1 MEVKKICSLGTGA
14 MGSQIAQ
21 HAAMCGYEVSLVSAR
36 ADPAVVQR
44 SLEAIRGNLK
54 KFFVDKEKLTQEE
67 ADALLGKIKGTTDLK
82 AAVKDVQV
90 VIESIREDL
99 GLKQRT
105 FKELDELCA
114 PETILASNTSTFRI
128 TAIGSLTKRQDKVI
142 GMHFFNP
149 VARIRLVEIIRAAK
163 TSDET
168 FEVIKDLAVKMGREP
183 ITVKDSP
190 AFVANRIL
198 HVMHLEAAKML
209 EDGIATVE
217 DIDKACTL
225 GLGHGVGPF
234 TAVDMTDAMGIAV
247 ELGDY
252 LAVELGERYRVS
264 PMVRKKAEAGEL
276 GRAAGKGYYDYPQQ
290 Q

>member
-1 MEVKKICSLGTGA
+1 MEVKKICTLGAGT

-21 HAAMCGYEVSLVSAR
+21 LAATSGYEVSMY
-36 ADPAVVQR
+36 DIEDKFVQGG
-44 SLEAIRGNLK
+44 LNAIKKNLQR
-54 KFFVDKEKLTQEE
+54 FFVEKEKLTQEE
-67 ADALLGKIKGTTDLK
+67 ANKLLGKIKGTTDLK
-82 AAVKDVQV
+82 EAVKDVQV
-90 VIESIREDL
+90 VIESIPENL
-99 GLKQRT
+99 GLKQRA
-105 FKELDELCA
+105 FKELDELCP
-114 PETILASNTSTFRI
+114 PETILASNTSSFKVG
-128 TAIGSLTKRQDKVI
+128 AIGSLVKRQDKTI

-149 VARIRLVEIIRAAK
+149 VGRMRLLEIIRADK

-168 FEVIKDLAVKMGREP
+168 FEVIKDLAVKMGRES

-209 EDGIATVE
+209 EDGIASVE

-234 TAVDMTDAMGIAV
+234 TAVDMTNSMGIAV

-252 LAVELGERYRVS
+252 LAAELGERYRVS

-276 GRAAGKGYYDYPQQ
+276 GRAAGKGYYDYTQQ

>member
-1 MEVKKICSLGTGA
+1 MEVKKICALGAGV
-14 MGSQIAQ
+14 MGNQIAQ
-21 HAAMCGYEVSLVSAR
+21 LAAMSGYEVSMF
-36 ADPAVVQR
+36 DIEDKFVQGG
-44 SLEAIRGNLK
+44 LNAIKKNLQR
-54 KFFVDKEKLTQEE
+54 FFVEKDKMTQEQ

-82 AAVKDVQV
+82 EAVKDVQV
-90 VIESIREDL
+90 VIESIPEDL

-105 FKELDELCA
+105 FKELDELSP
-114 PETILASNTSTFRI
+114 PETILASNTSSFKI
-128 TAIGSLTKRQDKVI
+128 TAIGSLVKRQDKLI

-149 VARIRLVEIIRAAK
+149 VARMRLVEIIRADK

-168 FEVIKDLAVKMGREP
+168 FEVIKDLAVKLDREP

-209 EDGIATVE
+209 EDGIASVE

-225 GLGHGVGPF
+225 GLGHAVGPF
-234 TAVDMTDAMGIAV
+234 TAVDMTNSMGIAV

-252 LAVELGERYRVS
+252 LAAELGEKYRAT
-264 PMVRKKAEAGEL
+264 PLIKKKAEAGEL
-276 GRAAGKGYYDYPQQ
+276 GRAAGKGYYDYTQQ

>member
-1 MEVKKICSLGTGA
+1 MEVKKICTLGAGA

-21 HAAMCGYEVSLVSAR
+21 LAATSGYYVSMY
-36 ADPAVVQR
+36 DIEDKFVQGG
-44 SLEAIRGNLK
+44 LDAIK
-54 KFFVDKEKLTQEE
+54 KTLQRYFVEKGKLSQEE
-67 ADALLGKIKGTTDLK
+67 ANALLGKIKGTTDLK
-82 AAVKDVQV
+82 EAVKDVQV
-90 VIESIREDL
+90 VIESIPEDL
-99 GLKQRT
+99 GLKQRV
-105 FKELDELCA
+105 FKELDESCP
-114 PETILASNTSTFRI
+114 PETILASNTSTFMI
-128 TAIGSLTKRQDKVI
+128 TAIGSLVKRQDKVI

-149 VARIRLVEIIRAAK
+149 VARMRLLEIIRTAK

-168 FEVIKDLAVKMGREP
+168 FEVIKDLAVKMGRES

-209 EDGIATVE
+209 EDGIASVE

-234 TAVDMTDAMGIAV
+234 TAVDMTNSMGIAV

-276 GRAAGKGYYDYPQQ
+276 GRAAGKGYYDYTQQ

>member
-1 MEVKKICSLGTGA
+1 MEVKKICTLGAGV

-21 HAAMCGYEVSLVSAR
+21 LAATSGYYVSMY
-36 ADPAVVQR
+36 DIEDKFVQGG
-44 SLEAIRGNLK
+44 LDAIK
-54 KFFVDKEKLTQEE
+54 KTLQRYFVEKGKLSQEE
-67 ADALLGKIKGTTDLK
+67 ANALLGKVKGTTDLK
-82 AAVKDVQV
+82 EAVKDVQV
-90 VIESIREDL
+90 VIESIPENL
-99 GLKQRT
+99 ELKQRT
-105 FKELDELCA
+105 FKELDELCP
-114 PETILASNTSTFRI
+114 PETILASNTSSFKVA
-128 TAIGSLTKRQDKVI
+128 AIGSLVKRQDKMI
-142 GMHFFNP
+142 GIHFFNP
-149 VARIRLVEIIRAAK
+149 VARMRLLEIIRTDK

-168 FEVIKDLAVKMGREP
+168 FEVIKNLAIKMGREP

-209 EDGIATVE
+209 EDGIASVE

-234 TAVDMTDAMGIAV
+234 TAVDMTNSMGIAV

-276 GRAAGKGYYDYPQQ
+276 GRAAGKGYYDYTQQ

>member
-1 MEVKKICSLGTGA
+1 MEVKKICTLGAGA

-21 HAAMCGYEVSLVSAR
+21 LAATSGYYVSMY
-36 ADPAVVQR
+36 DIEDKFVQGG
-44 SLEAIRGNLK
+44 LDAIK
-54 KFFVDKEKLTQEE
+54 KTLQRYFVEKGKLSQEE
-67 ADALLGKIKGTTDLK
+67 ANALLGKIKGTTDLK
-82 AAVKDVQV
+82 EAVKDVQV
-90 VIESIREDL
+90 VIESIPEDL
-99 GLKQRT
+99 GLKQRA
-105 FKELDELCA
+105 FKELDELCP
-114 PETILASNTSTFRI
+114 PETILASNTSTFMI
-128 TAIGSLTKRQDKVI
+128 TAIGSLVKRQDKVI

-149 VARIRLVEIIRAAK
+149 VARMRLLEIIRTAK

-168 FEVIKDLAVKMGREP
+168 FEVIKDLAVKMGRES

-209 EDGIATVE
+209 EDGIASVE

-234 TAVDMTDAMGIAV
+234 TAVDMTNSMGIAV

-276 GRAAGKGYYDYPQQ
+276 GRAAGKGYYDYTQQ

>member
-1 MEVKKICSLGTGA
+1 MEVKKICTLGAGV

-21 HAAMCGYEVSLVSAR
+21 LAATSGYYVSMY
-36 ADPAVVQR
+36 DIEDKFVQGG
-44 SLEAIRGNLK
+44 LDAIK
-54 KFFVDKEKLTQEE
+54 KTLQRYFVEKGKLSQEE
-67 ADALLGKIKGTTDLK
+67 ANALLGKVKGTTDLK
-82 AAVKDVQV
+82 EAVKDVQV
-90 VIESIREDL
+90 VIESIPENL
-99 GLKQRT
+99 ELKQRT
-105 FKELDELCA
+105 FKELDELCP
-114 PETILASNTSTFRI
+114 PETILASNTSSFKVV
-128 TAIGSLTKRQDKVI
+128 AIGSLVKRQDKMI
-142 GMHFFNP
+142 GIHFFNP
-149 VARIRLVEIIRAAK
+149 VARMRLLEIIRTDK

-168 FEVIKDLAVKMGREP
+168 FEVIKNLAVKMGREP

-209 EDGIATVE
+209 EDGIASVE

-234 TAVDMTDAMGIAV
+234 TAVDMTNSMGIAV

-276 GRAAGKGYYDYPQQ
+276 GMATGKGWYEYPKQQ
-290 Q
+290 

>member
-1 MEVKKICSLGTGA
+1 MQVKKICSLGAGT

-21 HAAMCGYEVSLVSAR
+21 LAATSGYEVSIY
-36 ADPAVVQR
+36 DIEDKFVQGG
-44 SLEAIRGNLK
+44 LNTIQKNLQRY
-54 KFFVDKEKLTQEE
+54 FVEREKLTQEE
-67 ADALLGKIKGTTDLK
+67 ADKLFRKIKGTTALE

-90 VIESIREDL
+90 VIESIPENL
-99 GLKQRT
+99 ELKQQV
-105 FKELDELCA
+105 FKELDELCP
-114 PETILASNTSTFRI
+114 PETILASNTSSFKV
-128 TAIGSLTKRQDKVI
+128 TAIGSQVKRQDKLI

-149 VARIRLVEIIRAAK
+149 VARMRLVEIIRTEK

-168 FEVIKDLAVKMGREP
+168 FEAIKDLALKMGRDP
-183 ITVKDSP
+183 VTVKDSP

-209 EDGIATVE
+209 EDGIASVE

-234 TAVDMTDAMGIAV
+234 TAVDMTNSMGIAV

-276 GRAAGKGYYDYPQQ
+276 GMSTGKGYYEYPPKQQ
-290 Q
+290 

>member
-1 MEVKKICSLGTGA
+1 MEVKKICALGAGA
-14 MGSQIAQ
+14 MGNQIAQ
-21 HAAMCGYEVSLVSAR
+21 LAAINGYEVSMVDIEDR
-36 ADPAVVQR
+36 FVQGG
-44 SLEAIRGNLK
+44 LDAIIKNLQR
-54 KFFVDKEKLTQEE
+54 FFVEKQKLTQEE
-67 ADALLGKIKGTTDLK
+67 AGALLGKIKGTTDLK
-82 AAVKDVQV
+82 EAVKDVQV
-90 VIESIREDL
+90 VIESIPENL
-99 GLKQRT
+99 ELKQRT
-105 FKELDELCA
+105 FKQLDELCP
-114 PETILASNTSTFRI
+114 PETILASNTSSFKVS
-128 TAIGSLTKRQDKVI
+128 AIGSLVKRQDKMI

-149 VARIRLVEIIRAAK
+149 VARMRLLEIIRTDK

-168 FEVIKDLAVKMGREP
+168 FEIIKDLAVKMGRES

-209 EDGIATVE
+209 EDGIASVE

-234 TAVDMTDAMGIAV
+234 TAMDMTNSMGIAV

-252 LAVELGERYRVS
+252 LAAELGERYRVS

-276 GRAAGKGYYDYPQQ
+276 GRAAGKGYYDYTQQ

>member
-1 MEVKKICSLGTGA
+1 MEVKKICALGAGA

-21 HAAMCGYEVSLVSAR
+21 LAATSGYEVSIY
-36 ADPAVVQR
+36 DIEDKFVQGG
-44 SLEAIRGNLK
+44 LDAIK
-54 KFFVDKEKLTQEE
+54 KTIQRYFVEKEKLTQEE
-67 ADALLGKIKGTTDLK
+67 ANALLGKIKGTTDLK

-90 VIESIREDL
+90 VIESIPENL
-99 GLKQRT
+99 ELKQRT
-105 FKELDELCA
+105 FKELDELCP
-114 PETILASNTSTFRI
+114 PETILASNTSSFKVS
-128 TAIGSLTKRQDKVI
+128 AIGSLVKRQDKII

-149 VARIRLVEIIRAAK
+149 LARMKLVEIIQTDK
-163 TSDET
+163 TSDDTLEA
-168 FEVIKDLAVKMGREP
+168 IKGLAVKMGRQP

-209 EDGIATVE
+209 EDGIASVE

-234 TAVDMTDAMGIAV
+234 TAVDMTNSMGIAV

-252 LAVELGERYRVS
+252 LAVELGERYKVS

-276 GRAAGKGYYDYPQQ
+276 GIASGKGWYEYPKQ
-290 Q
+290 

>member
-1 MEVKKICSLGTGA
+1 MEVKKICFLGAGA

-21 HAAMCGYEVSLVSAR
+21 LAATSGYEVSIY
-36 ADPAVVQR
+36 DIEDKFVQGGLDTIKKTIQR
-44 SLEAIRGNLK
+44 YFVERG
-54 KFFVDKEKLTQEE
+54 KLTQEE
-67 ADALLGKIKGTTDLK
+67 ANALLGKIKGTTDLK

-90 VIESIREDL
+90 VIESIPENL
-99 GLKQRT
+99 ELKQRT

-128 TAIGSLTKRQDKVI
+128 TAIGNLAKRQDKVI

-149 VARIRLVEIIRAAK
+149 VARMRLVEIIRTAK

-168 FEVIKDLAVKMGREP
+168 FEVIKDLAVKMGKDP

-198 HVMHLEAAKML
+198 HVMHLEAAQML
-209 EDGIATVE
+209 EDGVASVE

-234 TAVDMTDAMGIAV
+234 TAVDMTNSMGIAV

-276 GRAAGKGYYDYPQQ
+276 GRAAGKGYYDYPKQQ
-290 Q
+290 

>member
-1 MEVKKICSLGTGA
+1 MEVKKICFLGAGA

-21 HAAMCGYEVSLVSAR
+21 LAATSGYEVSIY
-36 ADPAVVQR
+36 DIEDKFVQGGLDTIKKTIQR
-44 SLEAIRGNLK
+44 YFVERG
-54 KFFVDKEKLTQEE
+54 KLTQEE
-67 ADALLGKIKGTTDLK
+67 ANALLGKIKGTTDLK
-82 AAVKDVQV
+82 TAVKDVQV
-90 VIESIREDL
+90 VIESIPENL
-99 GLKQRT
+99 ELKQRT

-128 TAIGSLTKRQDKVI
+128 TAIGSLAKRQDKVI

-149 VARIRLVEIIRAAK
+149 VARMRLVEIIRTAK

-168 FEVIKDLAVKMGREP
+168 FEVIKDLAVKMGKDP

-198 HVMHLEAAKML
+198 HVMHLEAAQML
-209 EDGIATVE
+209 EDGVASVE

-234 TAVDMTDAMGIAV
+234 TAVDMTNSMGIAV

-264 PMVRKKAEAGEL
+264 PMVRKKAEDGEL
-276 GRAAGKGYYDYPQQ
+276 GRAAGKGYYDYPKQQ
-290 Q
+290 

>member
-1 MEVKKICSLGTGA
+1 MEVKKICTLGAGV

-21 HAAMCGYEVSLVSAR
+21 LAATSGYYVSMY
-36 ADPAVVQR
+36 DIEDKFVQGG
-44 SLEAIRGNLK
+44 LDAIK
-54 KFFVDKEKLTQEE
+54 KTLQRYFVEKGKLSQEE
-67 ADALLGKIKGTTDLK
+67 ANALLGKVKGTTDLK
-82 AAVKDVQV
+82 EAVKDVQV
-90 VIESIREDL
+90 VIESIPENL
-99 GLKQRT
+99 ELKQRT
-105 FKELDELCA
+105 FKELDELCP
-114 PETILASNTSTFRI
+114 PETILASNTSSFKVA
-128 TAIGSLTKRQDKVI
+128 AIGSLVKRQDKMI
-142 GMHFFNP
+142 GIHFFNP
-149 VARIRLVEIIRAAK
+149 VARMRLLEIIRTDK

-168 FEVIKDLAVKMGREP
+168 FEVIKNLAIKMGREP

-209 EDGIATVE
+209 EDGIASVE

-234 TAVDMTDAMGIAV
+234 TAVDMTNSMGIAV

-276 GRAAGKGYYDYPQQ
+276 GRATGKGYYEYPKQQ
-290 Q
+290 

>member
-1 MEVKKICSLGTGA
+1 MEVKKICTLGAGA

-21 HAAMCGYEVSLVSAR
+21 LAATSGYYVSMY
-36 ADPAVVQR
+36 DIEDKFVQGG
-44 SLEAIRGNLK
+44 LDAIK
-54 KFFVDKEKLTQEE
+54 KTLQRYFVEKGKLSQEE
-67 ADALLGKIKGTTDLK
+67 ANALLGKIKGTTDLK
-82 AAVKDVQV
+82 EAVKDVQV
-90 VIESIREDL
+90 VIESIPEDL
-99 GLKQRT
+99 GLKQRV
-105 FKELDELCA
+105 FKELDELCP
-114 PETILASNTSTFRI
+114 PETILASNTSTFMI
-128 TAIGSLTKRQDKVI
+128 TAIGSLVKRQDKVI

-149 VARIRLVEIIRAAK
+149 VARMRLLEIIRTAK

-168 FEVIKDLAVKMGREP
+168 FEVIKDLALKMGRES

-209 EDGIATVE
+209 EDGIASVE

-234 TAVDMTDAMGIAV
+234 TAVDMTNSMGIAV

-276 GRAAGKGYYDYPQQ
+276 GRAAGKGYYDYTQQ

>member
-1 MEVKKICSLGTGA
+1 MEVKKICLLGAGT
-14 MGSQIAQ
+14 MGNQIAQ
-21 HAAMCGYEVSLVSAR
+21 LAALNGYDVSIVDIEDR
-36 ADPAVVQR
+36 FVQGG
-44 SLEAIRGNLK
+44 LDAIKKNLQRY
-54 KFFVDKEKLTQEE
+54 FVDKGRLTQEE
-67 ADALLGKIKGTTDLK
+67 AAKFLGKIKGTTDLK
-82 AAVKDVQV
+82 KAVKDVQV
-90 VIESIREDL
+90 VIESIPEKL
-99 GLKQRT
+99 ELKQQA
-105 FKELDELCA
+105 FKELDELCP
-114 PETILASNTSTFRI
+114 PETILASNTSSFK
-128 TAIGSLTKRQDKVI
+128 IGAMGNQVKRKRQDKLI

-149 VARIRLVEIIRAAK
+149 VARMRLVEIIRTDK

-168 FEVIKDLAVKMGREP
+168 FEAIKDLAIKLGKDP

-209 EDGIATVE
+209 EDGIASVE

-234 TAVDMTDAMGIAV
+234 TAVDMTDSIGIAV

-252 LAVELGERYRVS
+252 LAAELGERYRVS

-276 GRAAGKGYYDYPQQ
+276 GRASGKGYYEYPKQ
-290 Q
+290 

>member
-1 MEVKKICSLGTGA
+1 MEVKKICTLGAGA

-21 HAAMCGYEVSLVSAR
+21 LAATSGYYVSMY
-36 ADPAVVQR
+36 DIEDKFVQGG
-44 SLEAIRGNLK
+44 LDAIK
-54 KFFVDKEKLTQEE
+54 KTLQRYFVEKGKLSQEE
-67 ADALLGKIKGTTDLK
+67 ANALLGKIKGTTDLK
-82 AAVKDVQV
+82 EAVKDVQV
-90 VIESIREDL
+90 VIESIPEDL
-99 GLKQRT
+99 GLKQRA
-105 FKELDELCA
+105 FKELDELCP
-114 PETILASNTSTFRI
+114 PETILASNTSTFMI
-128 TAIGSLTKRQDKVI
+128 TAIGSLVKRQDKVI

-149 VARIRLVEIIRAAK
+149 VARMRLLEIIRTDK

-168 FEVIKDLAVKMGREP
+168 FELIKDLAVKMGRES

-209 EDGIATVE
+209 EDGIASVE

-234 TAVDMTDAMGIAV
+234 TAVDMTNSMGIAV

-276 GRAAGKGYYDYPQQ
+276 GRAAGKGYYDYTQQ

>member
-1 MEVKKICSLGTGA
+1 MEVKKICALGAGV
-14 MGSQIAQ
+14 MGNQIAQ
-21 HAAMCGYEVSLVSAR
+21 LAATSGYEVSMFDIEDR
-36 ADPAVVQR
+36 FVQGG
-44 SLEAIRGNLK
+44 LNAIKNNLQR
-54 KFFVDKEKLTQEE
+54 FFVEKQKLTQEE
-67 ADALLGKIKGTTDLK
+67 ANKLLGKIKGTTDLK
-82 AAVKDVQV
+82 EAVKDVQV
-90 VIESIREDL
+90 VIESIPENL
-99 GLKQRT
+99 ELKQRT
-105 FKELDELCA
+105 FKGLDELCP
-114 PETILASNTSTFRI
+114 PETILASNTSSFKVA
-128 TAIGSLTKRQDKVI
+128 AIGSLVKRQDKII

-149 VARIRLVEIIRAAK
+149 VARMRLLEIIRTAK

-168 FEVIKDLAVKMGREP
+168 FEVIKDLAVKLGRES

-209 EDGIATVE
+209 EDGIASVE

-234 TAVDMTDAMGIAV
+234 TAVDMTNSMGIAV

-252 LAVELGERYRVS
+252 LAAELGERYRVS

-276 GRAAGKGYYDYPQQ
+276 GRAAGKGYYDYTQQ

>member
-1 MEVKKICSLGTGA
+1 MEVKKICTLGAGA

-21 HAAMCGYEVSLVSAR
+21 LAATSGYYVSIY
-36 ADPAVVQR
+36 DIEDKFVQGG
-44 SLEAIRGNLK
+44 LDAIK
-54 KFFVDKEKLTQEE
+54 KTLQRYFVEKGKLSQEE
-67 ADALLGKIKGTTDLK
+67 ANALLGKIKGTTDLK
-82 AAVKDVQV
+82 EAVKDVQV
-90 VIESIREDL
+90 VIESIPEDL
-99 GLKQRT
+99 GLKQRV
-105 FKELDELCA
+105 FKELDELCP
-114 PETILASNTSTFRI
+114 PETILASNTSTFMI
-128 TAIGSLTKRQDKVI
+128 TAIGSLVKRQDKVI

-149 VARIRLVEIIRAAK
+149 VARMRLLEIIRTAK

-168 FEVIKDLAVKMGREP
+168 FEVIKDLALKMGRES

-209 EDGIATVE
+209 EDGIASVE

-234 TAVDMTDAMGIAV
+234 TAVDMTNSMGIAV

-276 GRAAGKGYYDYPQQ
+276 GRAAGKGYYDYTQQ

>member
-1 MEVKKICSLGTGA
+1 MEVKKICTLGAGA

-21 HAAMCGYEVSLVSAR
+21 LAATSGYYVSMY
-36 ADPAVVQR
+36 DIEDKFVQGG
-44 SLEAIRGNLK
+44 LDAIK
-54 KFFVDKEKLTQEE
+54 KTLQRYFVEKGKLSQEE
-67 ADALLGKIKGTTDLK
+67 ANALLGKIKGTTDLK
-82 AAVKDVQV
+82 EAVKDVQV
-90 VIESIREDL
+90 VIESIPEDL
-99 GLKQRT
+99 GLKQRV
-105 FKELDELCA
+105 FKELDELCP
-114 PETILASNTSTFRI
+114 PETILASNTSTFMI
-128 TAIGSLTKRQDKVI
+128 TAIGSLVKRQDKVI

-149 VARIRLVEIIRAAK
+149 VARMRLLEIIRTAK

-168 FEVIKDLAVKMGREP
+168 FEVIKDLAVKMGRES

-209 EDGIATVE
+209 EDGIASVE

-234 TAVDMTDAMGIAV
+234 TAVDMTNSMGIAV

-276 GRAAGKGYYDYPQQ
+276 GRAAGKGYYDYTQQ

>member
-1 MEVKKICSLGTGA
+1 MEVKKICTLGAGV

-21 HAAMCGYEVSLVSAR
+21 LAATSGYYVSMY
-36 ADPAVVQR
+36 DIEDKFVQGG
-44 SLEAIRGNLK
+44 LDAIK
-54 KFFVDKEKLTQEE
+54 KTLQRYFVEKGKLSQEE
-67 ADALLGKIKGTTDLK
+67 ANALLGKVKGTTDLK
-82 AAVKDVQV
+82 EAVKDVQV
-90 VIESIREDL
+90 VIESIPENL
-99 GLKQRT
+99 ELKQRT
-105 FKELDELCA
+105 FKELDELCP
-114 PETILASNTSTFRI
+114 PETILASNTSSFKVA
-128 TAIGSLTKRQDKVI
+128 AIGSLVKRQDKMI
-142 GMHFFNP
+142 GIHFFNP
-149 VARIRLVEIIRAAK
+149 VARMRLLEIIRTDK

-168 FEVIKDLAVKMGREP
+168 FEVIKNLAIKMGREP

-209 EDGIATVE
+209 EDGIASVE

-234 TAVDMTDAMGIAV
+234 TAVDMTNSMGIAV

-276 GRAAGKGYYDYPQQ
+276 GRATGKGYYEYPKEQ
-290 Q
+290 

>member
-1 MEVKKICSLGTGA
+1 MEVKKICTLGAGV

-21 HAAMCGYEVSLVSAR
+21 LVATSGYYVSMY
-36 ADPAVVQR
+36 DIEDKFVQGG
-44 SLEAIRGNLK
+44 LDAIK
-54 KFFVDKEKLTQEE
+54 KTLQRYFVEKGKLSQEE
-67 ADALLGKIKGTTDLK
+67 ANALLGKVKGTTDLK
-82 AAVKDVQV
+82 EAVKDVQV
-90 VIESIREDL
+90 VIESIPENL
-99 GLKQRT
+99 ELKQRT
-105 FKELDELCA
+105 FKELDELCP
-114 PETILASNTSTFRI
+114 PETILASNTSSFKVA
-128 TAIGSLTKRQDKVI
+128 AIGSLVKRQDKMI
-142 GMHFFNP
+142 GIHFFNP
-149 VARIRLVEIIRAAK
+149 VARMRLLEIIRTDK

-168 FEVIKDLAVKMGREP
+168 FEVIKNLAVKMGREP

-209 EDGIATVE
+209 EDGIASVE

-234 TAVDMTDAMGIAV
+234 TAVDMTNSMGIAV

-276 GRAAGKGYYDYPQQ
+276 GRATGKGYYEYPKQQ
-290 Q
+290 

>member
-1 MEVKKICSLGTGA
+1 MEVKKICTLGAGA

-21 HAAMCGYEVSLVSAR
+21 LAATSGYDVSMF
-36 ADPAVVQR
+36 DIEDKFVQGG
-44 SLEAIRGNLK
+44 LNAIK
-54 KFFVDKEKLTQEE
+54 KTLQRYFVEKQKLTQEE
-67 ADALLGKIKGTTDLK
+67 ADKLLGKIKGTTDLK
-82 AAVKDVQV
+82 EAVKDVQV
-90 VIESIREDL
+90 VIESIPEDL
-99 GLKQRT
+99 GLKQRA
-105 FKELDELCA
+105 FKELDELCP
-114 PETILASNTSTFRI
+114 PETILASNTSTFMI
-128 TAIGSLTKRQDKVI
+128 TAIGSLVKRQNKVI

-149 VARIRLVEIIRAAK
+149 VARMRLLEIIRTAK

-168 FEVIKDLAVKMGREP
+168 FEVIKDLAVKMGRES

-209 EDGIATVE
+209 EDGIASVE

-234 TAVDMTDAMGIAV
+234 TAVDMTNSMGIAV

-276 GRAAGKGYYDYPQQ
+276 GRAAGKGYYDYTQQ

>member
-1 MEVKKICSLGTGA
+1 MEVKKICTLGAGA

-21 HAAMCGYEVSLVSAR
+21 LAATSGYYVSMF
-36 ADPAVVQR
+36 DIEDKFVQGG
-44 SLEAIRGNLK
+44 LDTIK
-54 KFFVDKEKLTQEE
+54 KTLQRYFVEKGKLSQEE
-67 ADALLGKIKGTTDLK
+67 ANALLGKIKGTTDLK
-82 AAVKDVQV
+82 EAVKDVQV
-90 VIESIREDL
+90 VIESIPEDL
-99 GLKQRT
+99 GLKQRV
-105 FKELDELCA
+105 FKELDELCP
-114 PETILASNTSTFRI
+114 PETILASNTSTFMI
-128 TAIGSLTKRQDKVI
+128 TAIGSLVKRQDKVI

-149 VARIRLVEIIRAAK
+149 VARMRLLEIIRTAK

-168 FEVIKDLAVKMGREP
+168 FEVIKDLALKMGRES

-209 EDGIATVE
+209 EDGIASVE

-234 TAVDMTDAMGIAV
+234 TAVDMTNSMGIAV

-276 GRAAGKGYYDYPQQ
+276 GRAAGKGYYDYTQQ

>member
-1 MEVKKICSLGTGA
+1 MEVKKICTLGAGV

-21 HAAMCGYEVSLVSAR
+21 LAATSGYYVSMYDIEDKFVKGGLDAIKKTL
-36 ADPAVVQR
+36 QR
-44 SLEAIRGNLK
+44 Y
-54 KFFVDKEKLTQEE
+54 FVEKGKLSQEE
-67 ADALLGKIKGTTDLK
+67 ANALLGKVKGTTDLK
-82 AAVKDVQV
+82 EAVKDVQV
-90 VIESIREDL
+90 VIESIPENL
-99 GLKQRT
+99 ELKQRT
-105 FKELDELCA
+105 FKELDELCP
-114 PETILASNTSTFRI
+114 PETILASNTSSFKVA
-128 TAIGSLTKRQDKVI
+128 AIGSLVKRQDKMI
-142 GMHFFNP
+142 GIHFFNP
-149 VARIRLVEIIRAAK
+149 VARMRLLEIIRTDK

-168 FEVIKDLAVKMGREP
+168 FEVIKNLAVKMGREP

-209 EDGIATVE
+209 EDGIASVE

-234 TAVDMTDAMGIAV
+234 TAVDMTNSMGIVV

-276 GRAAGKGYYDYPQQ
+276 GRATGKGYYEYPKQQ
-290 Q
+290 

>member
-1 MEVKKICSLGTGA
+1 MEVKKICTLGAGT

-21 HAAMCGYEVSLVSAR
+21 LVAMSGYEVSMF
-36 ADPAVVQR
+36 DIEDKFVQGG
-44 SLEAIRGNLK
+44 LNAIK
-54 KFFVDKEKLTQEE
+54 KTLQRFFVEKEKMTQEA

-82 AAVKDVQV
+82 EAVKDVQV
-90 VIESIREDL
+90 VIESIPENL
-99 GLKQRT
+99 ELKQRT
-105 FKELDELCA
+105 FKELDELCP
-114 PETILASNTSTFRI
+114 PETILASNTSSFKV
-128 TAIGSLTKRQDKVI
+128 TAIGSLVKRQDKVI

-149 VARIRLVEIIRAAK
+149 VARMTLLEIIRTDK

-168 FEVIKDLAVKMGREP
+168 FEIIKDLAVKMGRQP

-209 EDGIATVE
+209 EDGIASVE

-234 TAVDMTDAMGIAV
+234 TAVDMTNSMGIAV

-276 GRAAGKGYYDYPQQ
+276 GRAAGKGYYDYTQQ

>member
-1 MEVKKICSLGTGA
+1 MEVKKICALGAGA
-14 MGSQIAQ
+14 MGSQLAQ
-21 HAAMCGYEVSLVSAR
+21 LAATSGYDVSMF
-36 ADPAVVQR
+36 DIEDKFVQGG
-44 SLEAIRGNLK
+44 LDAIK
-54 KFFVDKEKLTQEE
+54 KTLQRYFVEKEKLTQEE
-67 ADALLGKIKGTTDLK
+67 ANALLGKIKGTTDLK

-90 VIESIREDL
+90 VIESIPENL
-99 GLKQRT
+99 ELKQRT
-105 FKELDELCA
+105 FKELDELCP
-114 PETILASNTSTFRI
+114 PETILASNTSSFKVG
-128 TAIGSLTKRQDKVI
+128 AIGSLAKRQDKII

-149 VARIRLVEIIRAAK
+149 VARMKLVEIIRTDK
-163 TSDET
+163 TSDDTYET
-168 FEVIKDLAVKMGREP
+168 IKQLAVRMGREP
-183 ITVKDSP
+183 VTVKDSP

-234 TAVDMTDAMGIAV
+234 TAVDMTNSMGIAV

-276 GRAAGKGYYDYPQQ
+276 GMATGKGYYEYPKQ
-290 Q
+290 

>member
-1 MEVKKICSLGTGA
+1 

-21 HAAMCGYEVSLVSAR
+21 LAATSGYEVSVY
-36 ADPAVVQR
+36 DIEDKFVQGG
-44 SLEAIRGNLK
+44 LNTIQKNLQRY
-54 KFFVDKEKLTQEE
+54 FVEREKLTQEE
-67 ADALLGKIKGTTDLK
+67 ADKLFRKIKGTTDLK

-90 VIESIREDL
+90 VIESIPENL
-99 GLKQRT
+99 ELKQRV
-105 FKELDELCA
+105 FKELDELCP
-114 PETILASNTSTFRI
+114 PETILASNTSSFKV
-128 TAIGSLTKRQDKVI
+128 TAIGSPVKRQDKLI

-149 VARIRLVEIIRAAK
+149 VARMRLVEIIRTEK

-168 FEVIKDLAVKMGREP
+168 FEVIKDLALKIGKEP
-183 ITVKDSP
+183 VTVKDSP

-209 EDGIATVE
+209 EDGIASVE

-234 TAVDMTDAMGIAV
+234 TAVDMTNSMGIAV

-276 GRAAGKGYYDYPQQ
+276 GMATGKGYYEYPPKQQ
-290 Q
+290 

>member
-1 MEVKKICSLGTGA
+1 VEVKKICSLGAGA
-14 MGSQIAQ
+14 MGNQIAQ
-21 HAAMCGYEVSLVSAR
+21 LAATSGYDVSMVDIEDR
-36 ADPAVVQR
+36 FVQGG
-44 SLEAIRGNLK
+44 LDAIKKNLQR
-54 KFFVDKEKLTQEE
+54 FFVEREKLTQEE
-67 ADALLGKIKGTTDLK
+67 ADTLLRKIKGTTDLK
-82 AAVKDVQV
+82 AAVKDAQV
-90 VIESIREDL
+90 VIESVPENL

-105 FKELDELCA
+105 FKELDELCP
-114 PETILASNTSTFRI
+114 PETILASNTSSFKVG
-128 TAIGSLTKRQDKVI
+128 AIGSLVKRQDKII

-149 VARIRLVEIIRAAK
+149 VARMRLLEIIRTAK

-209 EDGIATVE
+209 EDGIASVE

-234 TAVDMTDAMGIAV
+234 TAVDMTNSMGIAV

-276 GRAAGKGYYDYPQQ
+276 GRAAGKGYYDYPKQQ
-290 Q
+290 